1 MCRHYAGK
9 VAAEAVQKNDFSAK
23 FLRRYDELWKND
35 FGKKLK
41 RNKKLQL
48 KFIDMD
54 DALLNKLA
62 GAIAGKNLKEMSVA
76 AIVKEL
82 LKAHPKL
89 LWDLKDLF

>member
-1 MCRHYAGK
+1 
-9 VAAEAVQKNDFSAK
+9 
-23 FLRRYDELWKND
+23 
-35 FGKKLK
+35 
-41 RNKKLQL
+41 
-48 KFIDMD
+48 MD